1 MGVSRVKIAD
11 FTKTPDWNHP
21 KIDQKQWIF
30 MAIVSFIGVR
40 GQNAMPH
47 KKKQQKTNSI
57 FGLSLIYGYE
67 SKPFSPNIKIA
78 GIYGYSSPNKVS
90 IGIDP

>member
-40 GQNAMPH
+40 GQNAMPPA
-47 KKKQQKTNSI
+47 KNEYLVRMPCPKLQEKTNSI
-57 FGLSLIYGYE
+57 YGLSLIYGYE
-67 SKPFSPNIKIA
+67 SKPCNYP
-78 GIYGYSSPNKVS
+78 
-90 IGIDP
+90 